1 MNNRSVRMR
10 FILTLFST
18 LLLLTACRS
27 KKAEEAPHWFEK
39 YSFFSEENY
48 VNHFASQ
55 VDALTDAQCDYVA
68 QVKNFYKNR
77 HNVPLWTENGFQQAK
92 VDSMLTL
99 LGRSDEH
106 GLPPVM
112 FGYDKISQRI
122 DSLKTYKFSD
132 ESSLYQEL
140 SALEFD
146 LTNAYLRYTNA
157 LRFGVTDPEVVNGG
171 KWLYK
176 WRGVDTNAV
185 REALQATDTIFSFI
199 HFAQPLDSHYV
210 ALTREM
216 ARLLPLKD
224 TTWKAIPV
232 VTIDS
237 GGVNKAVRLIGE
249 RLKLTGELAASYRCN
264 DTLDSRLLQALNL
277 FRANNA
283 IPESNALDE
292 ETVKA
297 LNRPISYYTDKLR
310 VNLERARWRV
320 LPAKGPDCIVVNVPD
335 FSLKAARNGEIVAN
349 MRICCGK
356 TLRLKDSVA
365 ARTDEGII
373 QSYKAET
380 PMIYGEI
387 DQVVLNPE
395 WFVPESITKD
405 EYYTKLCANNTSL
418 LKKEHFYVYNRKT
431 GKQVVADTIDWK
443 KINRNK
449 IPYILIQSS
458 GRHNSLGR
466 IKLNFPN
473 TEYVYLHDTPSKGAF
488 NKRNRAVSHGCVRV
502 ENPVDLA
509 MVVFDYNEY
518 DEEQLEQIQIQLGEK
533 AKTRKG
539 KKFVEELEKAEEE
552 YLENLP
558 EEEKKFYRKLRPTYV
573 EMEKKMPVYFEY
585 YTCFLGTNGMVQYRD
600 DVYLKEQNVL
610 NALDKATKKFCK

>member
-1 MNNRSVRMR
+1 MTNRLIRV
-10 FILTLFST
+10 FYILMILST
-18 LLLLTACRS
+18 ILLTACHS
-27 KKAEEAPHWFEK
+27 KKAAEAPHWFEK
-39 YSFFSEENY
+39 YTFFTEENY

-55 VDALTDAQCDYVA
+55 VDALTNAQCDYAA

-77 HNVPLWTENGFQQAK
+77 QNVPLWTENGFQQEL

-106 GLPPVM
+106 GLPSAM
-112 FGYDKISQRI
+112 FGYDKICQRI
-122 DSLKTYKFSD
+122 DSLKEYKYSS
-132 ESSLYQEL
+132 EPSLYKQL

-146 LTNAYLRYTNA
+146 LTNAYVRYTNA

-232 VTIDS
+232 ITLDS
-237 GGVNKAVRLIGE
+237 NGVHKAVRLIGE

-264 DTLDSRLLQALNL
+264 DTLDSRLLKALNL

-283 IPESNALDE
+283 IPQSNALDE

-310 VNLERARWRV
+310 VNLERARWKV
-320 LPAKGPDCIVVNVPD
+320 LPAKGPDCIVANIPD
-335 FSLKAARNGEIVAN
+335 FSLKAAHNGKIVAN
-349 MRICCGK
+349 MRICSGK
-356 TLRLKDSVA
+356 TL
-365 ARTDEGII
+365 ARTDSVKARTEDGII

-395 WFVPESITKD
+395 WYVPESITKD
-405 EYYTKLCANNTSL
+405 EYYKKLCANSKSILN
-418 LKKEHFYVYNRKT
+418 KEHLYVYNRKT
-431 GKQVVADTIDWK
+431 KKQVDADTIEWK
-443 KINRNK
+443 KINRNR

-473 TEYVYLHDTPSKGAF
+473 TEYVYLHDTPTKSAF

-502 ENPVDLA
+502 EQPVDLA

-533 AKTRKG
+533 PKTRKG

-552 YLENLP
+552 YYESIP
-558 EEEKKFYRKLRPTYV
+558 DDEKKFRGSRQL
-573 EMEKKMPVYFEY
+573 
-585 YTCFLGTNGMVQYRD
+585 LQS
-600 DVYLKEQNVL
+600 
-610 NALDKATKKFCK
+610 

>member
-1 MNNRSVRMR
+1 M
-10 FILTLFST
+10 LFST
-18 LLLLTACRS
+18 LLLLTACQS

-55 VDALTDAQCDYVA
+55 VDSLTDAQCDYAV

-77 HNVPLWTENGFQQAK
+77 QLVPLWTENGFQQTL

-106 GLPPVM
+106 GLPPTM
-112 FGYDKISQRI
+112 FGYERISQRI

-132 ESSLYQEL
+132 EPSLYQEL
-140 SALEFD
+140 SALELD

-185 REALQATDTIFSFI
+185 REALQATDTLFSFI
-199 HFAQPLDSHYV
+199 RFAQPLDSHYV
-210 ALTREM
+210 ALKREM

-224 TTWKAIPV
+224 SVFKAIPV
-232 VTIDS
+232 MRLDS
-237 GGVNKAVRLIGE
+237 GGVHKAVRLIGK
-249 RLKLTGELAASYRCN
+249 RLQMTGELRKNYICK
-264 DTLDSRLLQALNL
+264 DTLDNELLKAINL
-277 FRANNA
+277 FRADNA
-283 IPESNALDE
+283 IPQSNLLDE

-310 VNLERARWRV
+310 VNLERARWKV
-320 LPAKGPDCIVVNVPD
+320 LPAKGPDCIVVNIPD
-335 FSLKAARNGEIVAN
+335 FSLKAARNGSIVAD

-356 TLRLKDSVA
+356 TLKLKDSVE
-365 ARTDEGII
+365 ARTVDGII
-373 QSYKAET
+373 QGYKAET

-418 LKKEHFYVYNRKT
+418 LKQEHFYVYNRKT
-431 GKQVVADTIDWK
+431 GKQVVADTIDWN

-473 TEYVYLHDTPSKGAF
+473 TEYVYLHDTPSKAAF

-533 AKTRKG
+533 PTTRKG
-539 KKFVEELEKAEEE
+539 KKFVEELEKAEQE
-552 YLENLP
+552 YLDSIP
-558 EEEKKFYRKLRPTYV
+558 DDEKKFYRKLRPTYV
-573 EMEKKMPVYFEY
+573 EMENKMPVYFEY
-585 YTCFLGTNGMVQYRD
+585 YTCFLGANGRVQYRD

-610 NALDKATKKFCK
+610 IALDKATKKCKF

>member
-1 MNNRSVRMR
+1 MKNRSIRIQV
-10 FILTLFST
+10 ILISV
-18 LLLLTACRS
+18 LLLLLAACHS
-27 KKAEEAPHWFEK
+27 KKGAEDAPHWFEK
-39 YSFFSEENY
+39 YTFFSEANY
-48 VNHFASQ
+48 VNHLTSQ
-55 VDALTDAQCDYVA
+55 INALTDKQCAFSA
-68 QVKNFYKNR
+68 QVRNFYQQR
-77 HNVPLWTENGFQQAK
+77 QYVPLWTLEGFQPHT
-92 VDSMLTL
+92 VDSMVTL
-99 LGRSDEH
+99 LGNATHH
-106 GLPPVM
+106 GLNPDM
-112 FGYDKISQRI
+112 FGYGRICQRI
-122 DSLKTYKFSD
+122 DSLKAYKYD
-132 ESSLYQEL
+132 NESSLYGSL
-140 SALEFD
+140 AALETD
-146 LTNAYLRYTNA
+146 LTNAYILYTNA
-157 LRFGVTDPEVVNGG
+157 LRFGVTNPEVVNGG

-176 WRGVDTNAV
+176 WKGVDTNAV
-185 REALQATDTIFSFI
+185 KQALQATDTLFSFI

-210 ALTREM
+210 AMTREM
-216 ARLLPLKD
+216 ARLWPMKD
-224 TTWKAIPV
+224 TTFKQIPV
-232 VTIDS
+232 VTLDS
-237 GGVNKAVRLIGE
+237 GAVHKAVRLIGQ
-249 RLKLTGELAASYRCN
+249 RLQLTGELSARYICN
-264 DTLDSRLLQALNL
+264 DTLGKKLLAAVNL
-277 FRANNA
+277 FRSNNA
-283 IPESNALDE
+283 IPESNAIDE

-310 VNLERARWRV
+310 VNLERARWKV

-335 FSLKAARNGEIVAN
+335 FTLKAARNGQIVAN

-356 TLRLKDSVA
+356 TLARKDSVA
-365 ARTDEGII
+365 ARTDGGII

-405 EYYTKLCANNTSL
+405 EYYKKLCSNAKAL
-418 LKKEHFYVYNRKT
+418 LSKEHFYVYSRKT
-431 GKQVVADTIDWK
+431 GKQVLADTIEWK
-443 KINRNK
+443 KINRNR
-449 IPYILIQSS
+449 IPYMLIQSS

-518 DEEQLEQIQIQLGEK
+518 DDEQLEQVRIQLGEP

-539 KKFVEELEKAEEE
+539 KEFIKKRDEEEEE
-552 YLENLP
+552 YYNNLP
-558 EEEKKFYRKLRPTYV
+558 DDEKKFYRKLRPTYV

-585 YTCFLGTNGMVQYRD
+585 FTCFLGTNGMIQYRD

-610 NALDKATKKFCK
+610 HELKAAEKK

>member
-1 MNNRSVRMR
+1 M
-10 FILTLFST
+10 LLST
-18 LLLLTACRS
+18 LLLAACHS

-55 VDALTDAQCDYVA
+55 VDALTDEQCDFA
-68 QVKNFYKNR
+68 KQVKNFYKSR
-77 HNVPLWTENGFQQAK
+77 QNVPLWTENGFQQTL

-99 LGRSDEH
+99 LGRSMEH
-106 GLPPVM
+106 GLEPAM
-112 FGYDKISQRI
+112 FGYDQICQHV
-122 DSLKTYKFSD
+122 DALKSYQYKD
-132 ESSLYQEL
+132 EPSLYGEL
-140 SALEFD
+140 SALETD

-157 LRFGVTDPEVVNGG
+157 LRFGVTNPEEVNGG

-185 REALQATDTIFSFI
+185 REALQATDTLFSFI

-210 ALTREM
+210 ALMREM

-224 TTWKAIPV
+224 TTFKQIPV
-232 VTIDS
+232 VALDS
-237 GGVNKAVRLIGE
+237 NGVHKAVRLVGE
-249 RLKLTGELAASYRCN
+249 RLKLTGELSAKYRCN
-264 DTLDSRLLQALNL
+264 DTLDSRLLKAINL

-283 IPESNALDE
+283 IPQSNALDE

-310 VNLERARWRV
+310 VNMERARWKV

-335 FSLKAARNGEIVAN
+335 FTLKAARNGEIVAN

-356 TLRLKDSVA
+356 TLRLKDSVT
-365 ARTDEGII
+365 ARTDQGII

-405 EYYTKLCANNTSL
+405 EYYKKLCANNTSIL
-418 LKKEHFYVYNRKT
+418 NKEHIYVYNRKT
-431 GKQVVADTIDWK
+431 GKQVVPDTIDWK
-443 KINRNK
+443 KINRNR

-533 AKTRKG
+533 PKTRKG

-552 YLENLP
+552 YLESLP
-558 EEEKKFYRKLRPTYV
+558 DDEKKFYRKLRPTYV

-585 YTCFLGTNGMVQYRD
+585 FTCFLGTNGMVQYRD

-610 NALDKATKKFCK
+610 NALNKAMKK

>member
-1 MNNRSVRMR
+1 MR
-10 FILTLFST
+10 FILMLFST

-55 VDALTDAQCDYVA
+55 VDSLTDAQCDYAV

-77 HNVPLWTENGFQQAK
+77 QLVPLWTENGFQQTL

-106 GLPPVM
+106 GLPPTM
-112 FGYDKISQRI
+112 FGYERISQRI

-132 ESSLYQEL
+132 EPSLYQEL
-140 SALEFD
+140 SALELD

-185 REALQATDTIFSFI
+185 REALQATDTLFSFI
-199 HFAQPLDSHYV
+199 RFAQPLDSHYV

-224 TTWKAIPV
+224 SVFKAIPV
-232 VTIDS
+232 MQLDS
-237 GGVNKAVRLIGE
+237 GGVHKAVRLIGK
-249 RLKLTGELAASYRCN
+249 RLQMTGELRKNYICK
-264 DTLDSRLLQALNL
+264 DTLDNELLKAINL
-277 FRANNA
+277 FRADNA
-283 IPESNALDE
+283 IPQSNLLDE

-297 LNRPISYYTDKLR
+297 LNRPICYYTDKLR
-310 VNLERARWRV
+310 VNLERARWKV
-320 LPAKGPDCIVVNVPD
+320 LPAKGPDCIVVNIPD
-335 FSLKAARNGEIVAN
+335 FSLKAARNGSIVAD

-356 TLRLKDSVA
+356 TLKLKDSVE
-365 ARTDEGII
+365 ARTVDGII

-431 GKQVVADTIDWK
+431 GKQVVADTIDWN

-473 TEYVYLHDTPSKGAF
+473 TEYVYLHDTPSKAAF

-533 AKTRKG
+533 PTTRKG
-539 KKFVEELEKAEEE
+539 KKFVEELEKAEQE
-552 YLENLP
+552 YLDSIP
-558 EEEKKFYRKLRPTYV
+558 DDEKKFYRKLRPTYV
-573 EMEKKMPVYFEY
+573 EMENKMPVYFEY
-585 YTCFLGTNGMVQYRD
+585 YTCFLGANGRVQYRD

-610 NALDKATKKFCK
+610 IALDKATKKCKF